1 MLCILANFD
10 EMNLNKLPISD
21 LQQIAKFNRIIKN
34 YLRIKRLFEKL

>member
-1 MLCILANFD
+1 
-10 EMNLNKLPISD
+10 MNLNELPISD